1 MLCHWC
7 RLTSINSMSSI
18 TRSIFSTLYCSFEM
32 IFTVVPSSG
41 DFCWEPVC
49 RTHTTH
55 TFQGSLTLITDITFK
70 NDLVK
75 ATDVLNG
82 LAKKHGMP
90 LKRGTHLLTRKSVL
104 LWFYSAECKI
114 NSRWWEMLYTAIK
127 HRKCTVHDR
136 KINHCCTFCYKIFAL
151 LFRFSKGFKWK
162 CKNLLLQ
169 SILISDHSCNPPVC
183 LFSPPGSSTFLKYWV
198 TNGKSLTWSI
208 FLLLSLFENKR
219 EREREIKYQHYKL
232 LFRRKPAK
240 QNTFDID
247 TVQCHKL
254 H

>member
-1 MLCHWC
+1 MLCRRC

-18 TRSIFSTLYCSFEM
+18 PRSIFSTLYCSFEM

-55 TFQGSLTLITDITFK
+55 TFQGSLILITDITFK

-90 LKRGTHLLTRKSVL
+90 LKRGTHLLTRESVL
-104 LWFYSAECKI
+104 LWFHSAECKI

-127 HRKCTVHDR
+127 HRVHGSWQKSKSLLHILLQNVHSTILFLKR
-136 KINHCCTFCYKIFAL
+136 VQVKMQKPPFAKHFN
-151 LFRFSKGFKWK
+151 FRS
-162 CKNLLLQ
+162 LLQ
-169 SILISDHSCNPPVC
+169 SSSLSV
-183 LFSPPGSSTFLKYWV
+183 LSP
-198 TNGKSLTWSI
+198 GK
-208 FLLLSLFENKR
+208 
-219 EREREIKYQHYKL
+219 
-232 LFRRKPAK
+232 
-240 QNTFDID
+240 
-247 TVQCHKL
+247 
-254 H
+254 